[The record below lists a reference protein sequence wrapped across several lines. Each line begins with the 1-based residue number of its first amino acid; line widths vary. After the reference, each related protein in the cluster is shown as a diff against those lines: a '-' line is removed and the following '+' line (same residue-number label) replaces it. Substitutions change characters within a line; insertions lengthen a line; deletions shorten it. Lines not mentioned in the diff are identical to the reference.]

1 MSEAEKWAAY
11 DCAKQALSIIA
22 SHLSARIYAE
32 KKREA
37 ADQKQVAEWIK
48 ERRAMILLARSL
60 TVDDMAAIGRVRE
73 NYDQKARELSK

>member
-1 MSEAEKWAAY
+1 MAGSESPARVGQPYWNKLSEP
-11 DCAKQALSIIA
+11 QAPT
-22 SHLSARIYAE
+22 RIYAE

-37 ADQKQVAEWIK
+37 ADQKQIAEWIK

-60 TVDDMAAIGRVRE
+60 TVDDMTAIGRVRE

>member
-1 MSEAEKWAAY
+1 MTEAEKWAAY
-11 DCAKQALSIIA
+11 DCAKQALSFIA

-37 ADQKQVAEWIK
+37 ADQKQIAEWIK

-60 TVDDMAAIGRVRE
+60 TVDDMATIGRVRE
-73 NYDQKARELSK
+73 NYDQKAIELSK